1 LTKIYNELY
10 INLELLKA
18 VIMVK
23 RKVSIVIPVYNEEN
37 ILESAITTLKKD
49 LEEFLDKY
57 EFEIIL
63 AENGSRDNTI
73 KKGEELS
80 QVHPELLIFHYHS
93 PDYGLALKEGIN
105 RATGEIV
112 FCDEI
117 DLCLPEF
124 YQKALKLF
132 EQGDVEMIVGS
143 KRAKGADDRRPF
155 KRRFATW
162 VLNTLLK
169 FILGFKGTD
178 THGVKAFVKKPLMP
192 VLDRCLVGKDIFAS
206 EFVIRAERMNIN
218 IKEIPISLDEK
229 RAPSIKLL
237 NRVPKVLSNL
247 SYLFWN
253 IRVKNR

>member
-1 LTKIYNELY
+1 ME
-10 INLELLKA
+10 
-18 VIMVK
+18 
-23 RKVSIVIPVYNEEN
+23 RKLVSIVIPVYNEEE
-37 ILESAITTLKKD
+37 ILEKAVTTLKRD
-49 LEEFLDKY
+49 LEQFSDNY

-63 AENGSRDNTI
+63 AENGSKDRTI
-73 KKGEELS
+73 EKGEELAEI
-80 QVHPELLIFHYHS
+80 HPELSIFHYHT

-105 RATGEIV
+105 RAKGEIV

-124 YQKALKLF
+124 YSKALKLF
-132 EQGDVEMIVGS
+132 EDEKIQMIVGS
-143 KRAKGADDRRPF
+143 KRAKGADDRRPI

-169 FILGFKGTD
+169 VFLGFKGTD
-178 THGVKAFVKKPLMP
+178 THGVKSFRKDPLMP

-206 EFVIRAERMNIN
+206 EFVIRAERMGVN

-253 IRVKNR
+253 IRVRNR

>member
-1 LTKIYNELY
+1 MLTGGAMSRK
-10 INLELLKA
+10 
-18 VIMVK
+18 
-23 RKVSIVIPVYNEEN
+23 KVSIVIPVYNEEE
-37 ILESAITTLKKD
+37 ILERAATSLKRD
-49 LEEFLDKY
+49 LEQFQDKY

-63 AENGSRDNTI
+63 AENGSSDQTI
-73 KKGEELS
+73 AKGQELS
-80 QVHPELLIFHYHS
+80 RVHPELSIFHYHS

-105 RATGEIV
+105 RAKGEIV

-117 DLCLPEF
+117 DLCLSEF
-124 YQKALKLF
+124 YSKALRIF
-132 EQGDVEMIVGS
+132 EDDSIEMIVGS
-143 KRAKGADDRRPF
+143 KRVKGADDRRPV

-169 FILGFKGTD
+169 IFLGFKGTD
-178 THGVKAFVKKPLMP
+178 THGVKAFRKEPLMP

-206 EFVIRAERMNIN
+206 EFVIRAERMGIN

-247 SYLFWN
+247 AYLFWN
-253 IRVKNR
+253 IRVRNR